1 MIIVVEGPDNSG
13 KTTLAHRLAKDL
25 AGVYVKSELKPDQTN
40 TVDLF
45 DAWIRS
51 CDSPALFPYVVCDRH
66 HWVSAPI
73 YDLILRGSS
82 RIDMFLATMSCG
94 RFHAIYC
101 RPPHGQIHQFNLDI
115 PQLLGVSEKIQLII
129 DEYDRVFR
137 GHSRRI
143 FSSIREYDWT
153 VDSYD
158 DVLKHLKGLQA

>member
-25 AGVYVKSELKPDQTN
+25 AGVYVKHEFKPTETDTI
-40 TVDLF
+40 DLY

-51 CDSPALFPYVVCDRH
+51 ADSPALFRYVVCDRH
-66 HWVSAPI
+66 PWVSAPI
-73 YDLILRGSS
+73 YDLILRGST
-82 RIDMFLATMSCG
+82 RIDMFLATMACG

-101 RPPHGQIHQFNLDI
+101 RPPSTTISNWRDDI
-115 PQLLGVSEKIQLII
+115 PQLPGVPEKIELII

-143 FSSIREYDWT
+143 FASVREYDWRI
-153 VDSYD
+153 DSYD
-158 DVLKHLKGLQA
+158 DVLKGLQK